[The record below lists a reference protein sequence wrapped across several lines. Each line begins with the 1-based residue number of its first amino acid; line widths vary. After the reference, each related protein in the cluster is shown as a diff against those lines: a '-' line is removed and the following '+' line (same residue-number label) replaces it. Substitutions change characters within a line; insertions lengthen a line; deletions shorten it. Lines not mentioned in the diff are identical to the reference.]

1 MIRLVIG
8 FFVVLSSVGFVE
20 NYGNLTI
27 GIVCASIGLSLVTW
41 PVLTGYFKVALKRH
55 YDRHQQ

>member
-41 PVLTGYFKVALKRH
+41 PVLTGYFNIMA
-55 YDRHQQ
+55 YDRQQ